1 MKIKILTDEIYG
13 KIDECNDRI
22 SHYTF
27 HRCFRLKD
35 LECVKKQAYSEILEV
50 IEKSSNAKEL
60 KERLQKKSYEEHGDY
75 KGLLEKGF
83 VRLAEEKYVASS
95 VYFEVIE
102 NLQRIF
108 YILPFRKNNRPK
120 KDG

>member
-1 MKIKILTDEIYG
+1 MKIKILTDEIYQR
-13 KIDECNDRI
+13 IEECNDRI

-35 LECVKKQAYSEILEV
+35 LECVKKQAYSEILRA
-50 IEKSSNAKEL
+50 IEKASNAKEL
-60 KERLQKKSYEEHGDY
+60 EETLKNKSYLEHGDY

-95 VYFEVIE
+95 VYFEFIH
-102 NLQRIF
+102 NLHLIS
-108 YILPFRKNNRPK
+108 L
-120 KDG
+120 